1 MKPSRPKSLR
11 MTYLAMLVVM
21 LVAACSPGASSAPT
35 AVPADV
41 LTLKFLYTSE
51 KKRWIETVT
60 PSFNGAQMKT
70 ASGKTVQVELEVT
83 GSVESVSRILDGT
96 SQPALWSPASRLVV
110 PLINDEWVT
119 RNGREIAVDCK
130 DGVLSPLV
138 IMMWQ
143 PFAEALGWPKQDIGW
158 ADIAKLATS
167 EGGWADVGKPQWGKF
182 RFGHTHPDFSN
193 SGLQTIVAMSYAA
206 TGKLRGL
213 TDADV
218 KSDTTAQFIKNIEGA
233 VAHYGSSTG
242 FFGTAMVERGP
253 TYLSAAA
260 VYENVVVDSYLA
272 GKKSP
277 DGFPLVAIYPKE
289 GTFQTDHPLCIPD
302 GAWMSSDLREAAGL
316 FRDFLLSKPIQEQ
329 GRQFGF
335 RPADAALPIT
345 SPIDV
350 SYGVDPTQPQNLLQ
364 VPSASTIRAIREVW
378 GQQKRQVNLTMLIDI
393 SGSMRNENRIAGAR
407 EGAAAFIAQ
416 LSETDNLTIIL
427 FDNAQTVLFSNAR
440 VGDKREEMIREVKAI
455 VPQGGTALLDSIA
468 YAVESMDI
476 APDKINAVVVMTDG
490 QDTNSTRYKLPSML
504 MDAIVGNP
512 ETPTA
517 DVSIFTIGYGSD
529 ADESVLKDIATRG
542 RGAYFKGTVENI
554 AQVYRDMSTF
564 F

>member
-1 MKPSRPKSLR
+1 